1 MIRTSTSLSICE
13 YSTLRSFHY
22 VSIIMKEQTNI
33 VKNSAFENSAQKFSR
48 EKEQGSRYMD
58 MKKDTS
64 EGMLY
69 SSTS

>member
-1 MIRTSTSLSICE
+1 
-13 YSTLRSFHY
+13 
-22 VSIIMKEQTNI
+22 MKEQTNI